1 MLPLNAKSRAQG
13 QWVELV
19 LVPHTRILCQQG
31 ETLLM
36 MAARRGW
43 PVIVKLLV
51 SLGAD
56 TTLKDKLVNQPIAQ
70 PV

>member
-1 MLPLNAKSRAQG
+1 MLPLNAKTSAQG
-13 QWVELV
+13 QWVELIS
-19 LVPHTRILCQQG
+19 VPHSRTLCQQG

-36 MAARRGW
+36 TAAQLGW
-43 PVIVKLLV
+43 LVIVKLLV

-56 TTLKDKLVNQPIAQ
+56 TTLKGKRVSQPIAQ